1 MRSEARSVREAAAFT
16 RMEEEKLSLGERGQK
31 TGAKHF
37 AFQYFPPKEGKF
49 LIFASAPLKGIL

>member
-31 TGAKHF
+31 IGAKLF
-37 AFQYFPPKEGKF
+37 PFQYFPPKEGEF
-49 LIFASAPLKGIL
+49 